1 MSEHK
6 HTMPAASSRR
16 AHLRVRLFHFYH
28 LLRRPMT
35 LGVRGVVFDAERRA
49 VLLVRHTYVDG
60 WHLPGGGVE
69 PGETMETSLA
79 RELAEEGNIQLTGA
93 PELRSIHLNR
103 QASRRDHVAVYL
115 VTRFRQD
122 GDHQPDMEIAESRFF
137 MLADLPEGV
146 TSGTRR
152 RLAEIFEDAPVSAEW

>member
-1 MSEHK
+1 MSGDE
-6 HTMPAASSRR
+6 HTMPAAANRPTR
-16 AHLRVRLFHFYH
+16 LRVRLFHLYH

-122 GDHQPDMEIAESRFF
+122 GQRQPDREIAESRFF
-137 MLADLPEGV
+137 MLADLPKGI
-146 TSGTRR
+146 TAGTRR
-152 RLAEIFEDAPVSAEW
+152 RLAEIFEGAPVSTEW